1 MTRER
6 AVIHH
11 SVLCPKLMTAQA
23 KQTAWGWVTCGSYFW
38 LRHGVWDLCVIN
50 DDDVWTLSCF
60 CAIVDG
66 GQKISSPGEAFR
78 FAPGLKKIVL
88 VFLFLVIYS
97 TGTQWILN
105 VTTPP
110 QKKAQF
116 LNPYFLQKFHKHR
129 NNFHMHVGSS
139 RIQNQ
144 GLHRAQWKR
153 DKRYSLLKSC
163 FKPFDEGIWFV
174 LTNTI

>member
-1 MTRER
+1 MLHYVRGCLLLVVNNYIIPILLTSLRDKMTRER

-97 TGTQWILN
+97 TGTQ
-105 VTTPP
+105 
-110 QKKAQF
+110 
-116 LNPYFLQKFHKHR
+116 
-129 NNFHMHVGSS
+129 
-139 RIQNQ
+139 
-144 GLHRAQWKR
+144 
-153 DKRYSLLKSC
+153 
-163 FKPFDEGIWFV
+163 
-174 LTNTI
+174 